1 MTMSPAMASAPP
13 ASATEPAET
22 GHFAAGDGTQLQF
35 RVWPAAK
42 AHGTVLIM
50 HGFAEH
56 GLRYGH
62 LVQALVP
69 AGWNV
74 VSFDARGHGHSG
86 GTRVFCKAFQEYTDD
101 LARAVAL
108 VKQKLPGRL
117 YLFGHSMGGL
127 ITLRLLAEQPHLV
140 DGAILSNPALANKVN
155 IPGWKL
161 GLAIGASRLAPGLS
175 VPTGIPPEHVSRDPL
190 EVTAYD
196 KDPLVSKVA
205 TARWYTEFVKAQA
218 DLLTRPQALR
228 DVPLLFLVG
237 DGDRIID
244 PQVTRDFYARLDGR
258 DATEHVY
265 PGFYHELI
273 NEPAPDRA
281 RVISDATTWLA
292 NRPA

>member
-1 MTMSPAMASAPP
+1 MTMSPALASQAPVP
-13 ASATEPAET
+13 PTEPAET

-42 AHGTVLIM
+42 PRGTILIM

-62 LVQALVP
+62 LVHTLVP
-69 AGWNV
+69 AGWNA

-127 ITLRLLAEQPHLV
+127 ITLSLLADQPHLC
-140 DGAILSNPALANKVN
+140 DGAILSNPALANKVH

-161 GLAIGASRLAPGLS
+161 GLALGASRLAPGLS
-175 VPTGIPPEHVSRDPL
+175 VPTGIPPADVSRDPA
-190 EVTAYD
+190 EVAAYD

-218 DLLTRPQALR
+218 ALCSRPQALH
-228 DVPLLFLVG
+228 DVPMLVLIG

-244 PQVTRDFYARLDGR
+244 PQVTRDFFAKIRGG
-258 DATEHVY
+258 DATEQVY
-265 PGFYHELI
+265 PGYYHELI

-281 RVISDATTWLA
+281 RVLSDVAAWLDS
-292 NRPA
+292 RPA